1 MTSTKPENNFPFI
14 VSSGPKLQSDPS
26 VRQLIRKQ
34 AMRDVGIARKRKGTY
49 GKQNTGQ
56 LPRTDVPIRPV
67 VSSSTGGSSSSRTDS
82 PETYA
87 SDTSGSSKGTEDT
100 EVEEL
105 FDCQLVPARSTKTS
119 PNGSAFLQTL
129 TLPSSYETTRSKFNI
144 DIVDLSMLT
153 NFNVGKSTIP
163 ILFADP
169 TRLAAL
175 LGQEQWSY
183 LSYIPSLYNQSACVK
198 AATDCVL
205 AKARSVLTHQSGST
219 ELELALYAKALR
231 SVQAAISNPSACM
244 FSDVLC
250 ATQLLSLHEVLPD
263 PEALMPTAS

>member
-1 MTSTKPENNFPFI
+1 MSSTKTENNFPFI

-56 LPRTDVPIRPV
+56 LPKTDVQFRPV
-67 VSSSTGGSSSSRTDS
+67 VSSSSGSNSNRTDS
-82 PETYA
+82 PEMYG
-87 SDTSGSSKGTEDT
+87 SDTSGSSKDTEDT
-100 EVEEL
+100 EVEGL
-105 FDCQLVPARSTKTS
+105 FDRQLVPARSTNAS
-119 PNGSAFLQTL
+119 PNASSFLQTL
-129 TLPSSYETTRSKFNI
+129 KLLSSYETTRSRFNI

-153 NFNVGKSTIP
+153 NFNVGKSTIA

-183 LSYIPSLYNQSACVK
+183 LSYIPSLYSQSPCVK

-205 AKARSVLTHQSGST
+205 AKARGVLTQQSGST

-231 SVQAAISNPSACM
+231 SVQAAISNHSACM
-244 FSDVLC
+244 LSDVLC
-250 ATQLLSLHEVLPD
+250 ATQLLSLHEVLPV
-263 PEALMPTAS
+263 PEAFVPTAS